1 MLLRSSDGELKEDL
15 TIGYAPT
22 LGTTN
27 GVIMDSSRLNKE
39 TAESTT
45 TLLEESPSEL
55 FLIQVLF
62 ELKKKK
68 YRFI

>member
-62 ELKKKK
+62 ELKKK
-68 YRFI
+68 YI

>member
-62 ELKKKK
+62 ELKKNIF
-68 YRFI
+68 RFI

>member
-55 FLIQVLF
+55 FLIQFLF
-62 ELKKKK
+62 ELKKKI

>member
-1 MLLRSSDGELKEDL
+1 LKEDL

-62 ELKKKK
+62 ELKKNIF
-68 YRFI
+68 RFI

>member
-27 GVIMDSSRLNKE
+27 GVITDSSRLNKE

-62 ELKKKK
+62 ELKKKN
-68 YRFI
+68 I